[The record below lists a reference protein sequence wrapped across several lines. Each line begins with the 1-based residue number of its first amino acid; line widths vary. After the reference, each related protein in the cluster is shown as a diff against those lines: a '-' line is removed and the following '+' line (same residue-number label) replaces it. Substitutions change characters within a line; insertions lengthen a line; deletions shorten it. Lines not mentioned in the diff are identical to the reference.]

1 MNLNGPIQFFIL
13 WSHAMAAVAWVGGSL
28 FFAVALN
35 PSMQRLGKTPERV
48 ALVAATSR
56 EFREVVRLS
65 ILVFLV
71 TGGILA
77 FTRLSWSQIPNS
89 YVAVLAVK
97 VVLSLI
103 MFWLTGRIG
112 MGAAATDDKVRP
124 TIWWLRPQYLILELG
139 VIVYALSIVLRLIY
153 DDALTL
159 TP

>member
-1 MNLNGPIQFFIL
+1 
-13 WSHAMAAVAWVGGSL
+13 MAAVAWVGGSL

-35 PSMQRLGKTPERV
+35 PSIQRLGKTPERV

-65 ILVFLV
+65 IFVFLI
-71 TGGILA
+71 TGGILV
-77 FTRLSWSQIPNS
+77 FTRLSWARIPNS

-97 VVLSLI
+97 VVLSLV

-112 MGAAATDDKVRP
+112 KDSGADATRRP
-124 TIWWLRPQYLILELG
+124 VWWIRPQYLILELG
-139 VIVYALSIVLRLIY
+139 VVVYALSIVLRLIY
-153 DDALTL
+153 DDTLTL